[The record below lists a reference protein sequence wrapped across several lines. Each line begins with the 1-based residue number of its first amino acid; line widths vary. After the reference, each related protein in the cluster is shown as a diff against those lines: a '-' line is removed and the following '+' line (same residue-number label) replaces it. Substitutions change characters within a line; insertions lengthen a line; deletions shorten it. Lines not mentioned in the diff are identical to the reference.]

1 MVKPEQLARTL
12 RALADEDRL
21 RLVAMCA
28 AGPARVSDLAAALGD
43 SEPTVSRALK
53 QLAEAG
59 VLRRARRGQA
69 VEYVLDHRDPFAS
82 AVAGL
87 AIARMESVDGVLRGA
102 HAGLHARRDHGAA
115 AGGARHRLGLAVAS
129 VLIESLADRSAPGV
143 VPDGLAAS
151 AGPRSALLLHCGF
164 AELIDRIAA
173 TVPATSMVVRT
184 VGERARWRRWSLESG
199 RPIEVLLSGEFGRRQ
214 VSRGFDLIVVDL
226 STAEAGVAAMVE
238 HEAQKVVHE
247 LATGGSVWVV
257 ARYDALESSLSG
269 AAAPPRAL
277 SEALVHA
284 GLSCAALHP
293 IEAGGV
299 HLLIARSHLSSKTH
313 ARESRRA

>member
-28 AGPARVSDLAAALGD
+28 AGPARVSDLAVALGD

-59 VLRRARRGQA
+59 VLRRARRGRA

-102 HAGLHARRDHGAA
+102 HAGLQTRRDHGIMADR
-115 AGGARHRLGLAVAS
+115 ARQRLGLAVAS
-129 VLIESLADRSAPGV
+129 VLVHRLADRSAPGIAA
-143 VPDGLAAS
+143 DGLAAS

-164 AELIDRIAA
+164 AELIDRIAMM
-173 TVPATSMVVRT
+173 VPGTSMVVRT

-199 RPIEVLLSGEFGRRQ
+199 RPIEVLLSGAFGQRQ
-214 VSRGFDLIVVDL
+214 VSRSFDLIVVDL
-226 STAEAGVAAMVE
+226 STAEGDVAAIVE
-238 HEAQKVVHE
+238 NETRRVVPR

-269 AAAPPRAL
+269 ASAPPRAL
-277 SEALVHA
+277 REALARA
-284 GLSCAALHP
+284 GLFCDVLNP
-293 IEAGGV
+293 VEAGGV
-299 HLLIARSHLSSKTH
+299 HLLIARSHLCSENH